1 MQKTILVTGASSGI
15 GFDSVRVLIQ
25 HGFNVVATVRKT
37 EDETH
42 LLKIFDA
49 KIKIIKID
57 LSDLSRI
64 EKLPEMLKHELKIDH
79 LYGLVNNAGIA
90 LAAPFAHQNFS
101 EVQAIVQINV
111 LSLMKTTQVL
121 LPFFKK
127 DSRIVNISSISGKS
141 AAPFLAVY
149 AATKHA
155 VEGFSEALR
164 KEMMFLGVKVIVVAP
179 GSINTPIWKKGFE
192 VIQNKYVH
200 TEFAKPFALFIK
212 FAMSE
217 AQHSLPVE
225 VVSSAVLTAL
235 TAPNPKFRY
244 APIPRKFV
252 NWYLPKLIPEKIY
265 NRMTAKALGLL
276 GE

>member
-15 GFDSVRVLIQ
+15 GFDTVRVLVDQ
-25 HGFNVVATVRKT
+25 GFNVIATVRKN
-37 EDETH
+37 EDEIY
-42 LLKIFDA
+42 LLNTFSE
-49 KIKIIKID
+49 KIKIIKMD
-57 LSDLSRI
+57 LSDLSMI
-64 EKLPEMLKHELKIDH
+64 DKLPEILQQDLKIDH
-79 LYGLVNNAGIA
+79 LDGLVNNAGIA

-101 EVQAIVQINV
+101 EIQAIVQIN
-111 LSLMKTTQVL
+111 LLALMKITQIL
-121 LPFFKK
+121 IPFFQKG
-127 DSRIVNISSISGKS
+127 SRVVNVSSVSGKS

-164 KEMMFLGVKVIVVAP
+164 KEMMLLGVKVIVVAP

-192 VIQNKYVH
+192 VIQNKYAH
-200 TEFAKPFALFIK
+200 TKFAKPFALFIK

-217 AQHSLPVE
+217 AKHSLPVE
-225 VVSSAVLTAL
+225 VVSSAILTAL
-235 TAPNPKFRY
+235 TAPHPKFRY